1 MRKLKNFT
9 AKSKAVELIGPA
21 ALEKLEAQGI
31 RLVWDSEY
39 NLMVFAAMNQGNEKE
54 INIFHRIL
62 EREAKD

>member
-1 MRKLKNFT
+1 M
-9 AKSKAVELIGPA
+9 IGPA

-31 RLVWDSEY
+31 KLVWESEY
-39 NLMVFAAMNQGNEKE
+39 NMMVFAAMNQGNEEE